1 MPGTESEKRKAY
13 LEERKLLIEL
23 EKSGAESFDKT
34 ITTLSA
40 GALGLSITFIH
51 EIAPTP
57 DSETIWM
64 LVAAWLG
71 FGSAL
76 LATLFSFLAS
86 QSAMRKQR
94 ELLDQVYQGIQNPKG
109 RISWIA
115 KATNTLNWFAIAFFA
130 VGVIFLALFTVKNL
144 PD

>member
-1 MPGTESEKRKAY
+1 MPETEKRKAY

-40 GALGLSITFIH
+40 GALGVSITFIH
-51 EIAPTP
+51 EIAPMP

-64 LVAAWLG
+64 LVVAWSG

-76 LATLFSFLAS
+76 LATLFSFLVS

-94 ELLDQVYQGIQNPKG
+94 ELLDQAYQGVQNSKN

-115 KATNTLNWFAIAFFA
+115 KATDILNWSSIAFFT